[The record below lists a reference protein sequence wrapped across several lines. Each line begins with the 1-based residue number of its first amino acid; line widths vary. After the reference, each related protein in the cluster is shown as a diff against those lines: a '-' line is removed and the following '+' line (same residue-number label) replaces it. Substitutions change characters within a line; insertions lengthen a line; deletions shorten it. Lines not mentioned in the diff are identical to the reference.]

1 MPLPQFSDDD
11 VTNFMVT
18 EALVARSAHE
28 RLEANKNRERQDWMK
43 GHKDWAKQS
52 GLIDVGGGR

>member
-11 VTNFMVT
+11 VTNFLVT

-28 RLEANKNRERQDWMK
+28 RLEAGKNREKQEWMK
-43 GHKDWAKQS
+43 GHADWAKEQ
-52 GLIDVGGGR
+52 GLLGGGR